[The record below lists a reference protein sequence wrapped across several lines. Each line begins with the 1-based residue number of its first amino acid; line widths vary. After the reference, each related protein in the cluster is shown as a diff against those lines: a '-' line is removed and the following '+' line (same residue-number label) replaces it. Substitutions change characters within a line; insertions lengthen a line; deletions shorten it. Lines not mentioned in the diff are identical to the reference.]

1 MREHKEPA
9 PQAVDERLRSHRW
22 LFAGQWKNDLLAA
35 LLLTVFAFWI
45 NRGIE
50 IKGLYMDDL
59 YLWSCYGE
67 QSFLQYV
74 FPVGST
80 RFRFLY
86 YLAAWLEL
94 ALIGPHVQWLVP
106 INILLNAGIACTLFW
121 MARRFSRS
129 GYVGTLVG
137 IAFLSSRMAYYQIG
151 QVYGLMETMALW
163 MAIVI
168 LYLLCQYLNGGKG
181 GFLPACI
188 LYFCICFVHE
198 RYMVLVPLFFL
209 VLFFRRERR
218 AGLWLA
224 PAAAFAAVQVIRL
237 AAIGKLMPAGT
248 GRTQVAETFSLG
260 TAVKYALSQVAY
272 LFGINAGP
280 EHMNGQNFRQMP
292 LWVLCLIVIA
302 DLVLLCM
309 VIAFLVKWVREHKK
323 NSGYFKTSLLFL
335 GFIAGCIACSSV
347 TIRVE
352 MRWVYVSYAA
362 ALLYLSWIYG
372 TLAGNAVRLGL
383 PEQAVPYVVLVTL
396 YVALM
401 LPVELY
407 CRSLYPNLYFWENQ
421 QRYNSLAEVTYGAYG
436 DEIFGKTIYI
446 VGNDYDMSEFT
457 GETFFKVF
465 DKERKAEG
473 TQVKHI
479 DDLRQIGLVTDD
491 MLILQED
498 PQHDRFLDVTE
509 PARQLKCRSLYGYY
523 RDGWMDE
530 RAQVQ
535 LMAGSTGE
543 IKMEFYYPR
552 QVEKDQWIT
561 VYRNDEPELYLVMRK
576 DREEAVLKARPYETV
591 DLKFETNF
599 FVPDAQ
605 EQRGERKLAV
615 LVQFTAD

>member
-1 MREHKEPA
+1 MKEHKESPSTV
-9 PQAVDERLRSHRW
+9 VDERIKTHRW
-22 LFAGQWKNDLLAA
+22 LLAGQWKTDLLAA

-80 RFRFLY
+80 RFRFIY

-94 ALIGPHVQWLVP
+94 ALVGNHVAWLVP
-106 INILLNAGIACTLFW
+106 INILLNAGIAYTLFW
-121 MARRFSRS
+121 MARKFSHS
-129 GYVGTLVG
+129 AYIGTLVG

-151 QVYGLMETMALW
+151 QVYGLMESMALW
-163 MAIVI
+163 LAIVI
-168 LYLLCQYLNGGKG
+168 LYLLCQYLNAGKK
-181 GFLPACI
+181 GFLPACV
-188 LYFCICFVHE
+188 LYFCVCFVHE
-198 RYMVLVPLFFL
+198 RYMVLIPLFFL
-209 VLFFRRERR
+209 VLAFRRERR
-218 AGLWLA
+218 KGFWLA
-224 PAAAFAAVQVIRL
+224 PAVSFAAVQGIRL

-248 GRTQVAETFSLG
+248 GRTQVAETFALG

-272 LFGINAGP
+272 VFGINAGP
-280 EHMNGQNFRQMP
+280 EYMNGQNFRQMP
-292 LWVLCLIVIA
+292 LWTLCLIAVADVI
-302 DLVLLCM
+302 LICI
-309 VIAFLVKWVREHKK
+309 VIAFLAKWIREHKK
-323 NSGYFKTSLLFL
+323 NSGYFKTSVLFL

-362 ALLYLSWIYG
+362 ALLYLAWLYG
-372 TLAGNAVRLGL
+372 VLAGNAVRLGL
-383 PEQAVPYVVLVTL
+383 PEQAVPYVVMITL

-407 CRSLYPNLYFWENQ
+407 CRSLYPNLYFWSNQ
-421 QRYNSLAEVTYGAYG
+421 QRYNSLAEVTYGTYG

-446 VGNDYDMSEFT
+446 IGNDYDMSEFT

-465 DKERKAEG
+465 DKERQAAG
-473 TQVKHI
+473 TQVKHVE
-479 DDLRQIGLVTDD
+479 DVRQIGLVTED
-491 MLILQED
+491 MLVLQED
-498 PQHDRFLDVTE
+498 PSHDRFLDVTE
-509 PARQLKCRSLYGYY
+509 STRLLKCRSLYGYY
-523 RDGWMDE
+523 QDGWMDE

-552 QVEKDQWIT
+552 DLTRDQWIT
-561 VYRNDEPELYLVMRK
+561 VYRDEEPEIYLEMKK
-576 DREEAVLKARPYETV
+576 DREEVSLQAEPFETV
-591 DLKFETNF
+591 NLKFETNF

-615 LVQFTAD
+615 LVWFTAD